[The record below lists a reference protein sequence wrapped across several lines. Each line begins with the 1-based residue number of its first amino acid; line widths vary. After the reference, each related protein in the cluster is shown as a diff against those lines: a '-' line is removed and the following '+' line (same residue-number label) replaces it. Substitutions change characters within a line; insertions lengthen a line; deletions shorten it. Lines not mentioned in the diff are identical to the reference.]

1 MTVVGNVVAHGGIVV
16 LYGAVA
22 VNELGVVFV
31 NPALPA
37 VPTSHC
43 PPS

>member
-1 MTVVGNVVAHGGIVV
+1 MTVVGNVVALGSIVA

-22 VNELGVVFV
+22 VNELEVVFV
-31 NPALPA
+31 NPTLPA